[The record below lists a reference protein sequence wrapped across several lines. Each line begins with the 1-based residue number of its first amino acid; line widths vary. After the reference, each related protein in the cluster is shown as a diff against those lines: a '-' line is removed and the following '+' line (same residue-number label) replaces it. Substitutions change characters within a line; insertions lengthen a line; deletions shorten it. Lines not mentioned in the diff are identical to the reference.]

1 MHDHHTADIEEEVK
15 YSDHDTADREE
26 EVKDSDHDTADR
38 EEEVK
43 DSDQDT
49 ADREEELKDSD
60 QDTADREEE
69 TKIKTQLFGLKSI
82 EMQIIFIAS
91 YHSFQSTLL
100 QVFPNQFKDTSLQC
114 FYSQFYT
121 MRSKSPLT
129 VALFVGKLVNLTIQS
144 YILKYFIDTIK
155 HQRSMK

>member
-1 MHDHHTADIEEEVK
+1 MHDHYTADI
-15 YSDHDTADREE
+15 EE

-43 DSDQDT
+43 DSDHDT
-49 ADREEELKDSD
+49 ADKEEEVKDSD

-91 YHSFQSTLL
+91 YHSFQSAGGTGC
-100 QVFPNQFKDTSLQC
+100 QHCYRFSPTSLRTRV
-114 FYSQFYT
+114 S
-121 MRSKSPLT
+121 SVST
-129 VALFVGKLVNLTIQS
+129 VSSIQ
-144 YILKYFIDTIK
+144 
-155 HQRSMK
+155 